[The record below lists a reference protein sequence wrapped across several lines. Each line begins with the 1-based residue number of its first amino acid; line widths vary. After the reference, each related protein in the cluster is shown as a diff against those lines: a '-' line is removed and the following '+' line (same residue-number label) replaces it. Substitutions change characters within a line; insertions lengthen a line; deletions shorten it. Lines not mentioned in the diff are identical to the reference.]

1 MRLSGFS
8 RTLLAAL
15 VAGPT
20 TIDELRSQYAVAQSY
35 FNLTLSRLGER
46 RLVEVVGLKPAA
58 VGRPWKVW
66 AITEAGRQA
75 LKIPNEPKSSG
86 ESLPAKGRA
95 TSLPIVTEPTPTLDY
110 FAPTSSPGVYCIRH
124 RVEHGYW
131 GCPKCNLQAKWGKA
145 QGRASYTMWKGSI

>member
-8 RTLLAAL
+8 RTVLAAL

-20 TIDELRSQYAVAQSY
+20 TIGELRDQYAVSQGY
-35 FNLTLSRLGER
+35 FNVALTRLLER
-46 RLVEVVGLKPAA
+46 RLVEVVGLKPAGQ
-58 VGRPWKVW
+58 GRPWKIW

-75 LKIPNEPKSSG
+75 LKIPNEPKSNG
-86 ESLPAKGRA
+86 ERPSNQKRA
-95 TSLPIVTEPTPTLDY
+95 TSIPIVTEPTPTLDY
-110 FAPTSSPGVYCIRH
+110 FAPTSSPGVWCIQH